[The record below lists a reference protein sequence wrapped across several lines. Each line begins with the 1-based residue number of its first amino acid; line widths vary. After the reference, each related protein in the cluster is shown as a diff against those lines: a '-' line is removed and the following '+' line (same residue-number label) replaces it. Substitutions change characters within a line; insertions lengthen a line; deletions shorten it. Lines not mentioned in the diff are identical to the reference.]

1 MPKRLDIL
9 ETGGALRG
17 ALAEAAISELV
28 GAPLALSPGERVGA
42 WRIVREL
49 GRGGMGVVYL
59 AERADGEYAQQVALK
74 CVSATHVT
82 ETTEFLLRERQILAQ
97 LRHPGIALLIDGGA
111 TANGLAWFA
120 MEYIEGVPLDEWC
133 ARGKLD
139 IAHRLGLFL
148 QVCHAVQHAHGRLLI
163 HGDIKPAN
171 ILVEADGSA
180 RLLDFGIA
188 RGLGEAGVLG
198 VHTPAYA
205 APEQA
210 RGEPLTTSVDVYQL
224 GLTMLDLAPRS
235 RTGEAELPREERRRR
250 DRQALPPPLRA
261 VVDRATSAQPA
272 DRYDSVSALREEIE
286 RFLTHRPVRAH
297 RAGVGYQMAC
307 FVRRHAASVAVAAT
321 AFGLLLFAG
330 IVFTLRLESERDRKV
345 LEAARA
351 TAVTEYLVELFRDAD
366 PLNSSASQLSA
377 RALVERGAE
386 RLQSR
391 LAEQPASRAAI
402 EHALA
407 DVWLSLGDYRR
418 AEQTIADSLAAASGE
433 APRTLAERKLI
444 QSQALSYLGEYK
456 RAVNSAEEGLGYLGD
471 RAQDVLSWRLRVALA
486 AAAQFIGDIQRAE
499 GELRRVLEEMRATN
513 TADTRIAGMAHMI
526 LAYILEQ
533 RVDYPAAL
541 NEADAARADLAAG
554 FGAHSPRLLQVDVFR
569 AYLLDQLG
577 RAEEAKPVVD
587 AAVAGM
593 RALQLND
600 SRLAYGLITQSIVLR
615 KVDSL
620 DTARRVGEEAFSTCQ
635 SAIGADQPMCA
646 LAAHA
651 LGTTLLAM
659 RDYAAAEAMYREAL
673 RIRLAKLE
681 PRHTYI
687 AFARVG
693 LAAALCRLNRRS
705 EGEAE
710 LTQAMTIL
718 REMLPE
724 DNPDLMAAE
733 STVADCAST
742 GQ

>member
-17 ALAEAAISELV
+17 ALAEAAIAELV
-28 GAPLALSPGERVGA
+28 GAPLALAPGERVGA

-59 AERADGEYAQQVALK
+59 ADRADGEYAQQVALK
-74 CVSATHVT
+74 CVSTTHLT
-82 ETTEFLLRERQILAQ
+82 QTTEFLLRERQILAQ
-97 LRHPGIALLIDGGA
+97 LRHPGIARLIDGGA
-111 TANGLAWFA
+111 TAAGLAWFA

-133 ARGKLD
+133 ARGKVEL
-139 IAHRLGLFL
+139 AQGLALFL
-148 QVCHAVQHAHGRLLI
+148 QICHAVQHAHGRLLI

-224 GLTMLDLAPRS
+224 GLTLLDLAPRV
-235 RTGEAELPREERRRR
+235 RGNEAEVPREQRRER
-250 DRQALPPPLRA
+250 DRLALPPPLRA
-261 VVDRATSAQPA
+261 VVDRAIHALPGE
-272 DRYDSVSALREEIE
+272 RYDSVSALREEIE
-286 RFLTHRPVRAH
+286 RYLSHRPVRAH
-297 RAGVGYQMAC
+297 SAGIGYLAAC
-307 FVRRHAASVAVAAT
+307 FVRRHAAMVALAAT
-321 AFGLLLFAG
+321 ALGILLISG
-330 IVFTLRLESERDRKV
+330 IAFTVRLESERDRKV

-366 PLNSSASQLSA
+366 PLSSDASQLSA

-402 EHALA
+402 EQALA
-407 DVWLSLGDYRR
+407 DVWLSLGEYRR
-418 AEQTIADSLAAASGE
+418 AEQTISNSLAADSGE

-456 RAVNSAEEGLGYLGD
+456 RAVASAEEGLARLD
-471 RAQDVLSWRLRVALA
+471 TRAQDILTWRLRVALA
-486 AAAQFIGDIQRAE
+486 AAAQFSGDVGRAE
-499 GELRRVLEEMRATN
+499 SELRRVLDEMRATG
-513 TADTRIAGMAHMI
+513 TRDARIAGMAHMT
-526 LAYILEQ
+526 LSYILEQ

-541 NEADAARADLAAG
+541 AEADAARADLGVG

-577 RAEEAKPVVD
+577 RAKEAKPLVD

-593 RALQLND
+593 RALKLSD

-615 KVDSL
+615 NVDSL
-620 DTARRVGEEAFSTCQ
+620 ENARRVGEEAFSTCQ
-635 SAIGADQPMCA
+635 SAVGGDHPMCA

-651 LGTTLLAM
+651 LGITLLGM
-659 RDYAAAEAMYREAL
+659 RDYPAAESMYREAL

-693 LAAALCRLNRRS
+693 LAAALCHQNRQS
-705 EGEAE
+705 EGQSE
-710 LTQAMTIL
+710 LAQGMAVL
-718 REMLPE
+718 REVLPV
-724 DNPDLMAAE
+724 DNPDLITAE
-733 STVADCAST
+733 TVVADCAGT
-742 GQ
+742 AP